1 MSKILT
7 ETSREVN
14 VKATATSGAYTYEVN
29 YTYNQENQLASV
41 TCNLYQTHEGSRQ
54 YMGYMS
60 LAGGVKNLSFNPPAD
75 ADILSHVTLFEQ
87 MLDEIGAGI
96 ATQGGEEAA

>member
-14 VKATATSGAYTYEVN
+14 VKATAKNGEYDYEVN
-29 YTYNQENQLASV
+29 YTYDDGENLKTVQ
-41 TCNLYQTHEGSRQ
+41 CNIYKTNDGARQ

-60 LAGGVKNLSFNPPAD
+60 MTGGVKNLSFNPPAD

-87 MLDEIGAGI
+87 MLDEIEAGI